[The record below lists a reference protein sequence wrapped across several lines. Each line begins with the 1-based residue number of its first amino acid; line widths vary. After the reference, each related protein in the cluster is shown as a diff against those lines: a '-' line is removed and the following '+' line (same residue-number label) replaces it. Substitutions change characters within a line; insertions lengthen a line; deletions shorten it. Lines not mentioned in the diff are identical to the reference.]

1 MNKAEKTTYPHNC
14 MRRKRMANLMR
25 KAMLPLCIIIMT
37 AVMSCARMGQPDG
50 GWYDETPPSVI
61 GASPADGAT
70 NVKAHKISILFDEFV
85 KIDNATEKVVVSP
98 PQAEMPEIKSAGKKI
113 EVELKDSLRANTTY
127 TIDFSDAISDNNEGN
142 PLGNYAYTFSTGDR
156 IDTLQISGHV
166 LEAQNLEPIKGILV
180 GLYSDKSDS
189 AFISS
194 PMIRIART
202 DSRGQFVIKGVAPGS
217 YRIYAL
223 EDMDGDY
230 KFSQKSEKIAFTT
243 DTIVPSTMADTR
255 QDTLWLDSLRI
266 KSISRVG
273 YTRFTPDNI
282 VLKAF
287 TEPLTD
293 RYLVKSERQEADRF
307 TFFFSYGSDSLPQI
321 KGLDFDSDN
330 AFIIEHSEKR
340 DTVTYWLKDT
350 TLVNRD
356 TLNVQLKYMATD
368 TLGHLQLQTDTLQLL
383 SKKTYE
389 KRQKEKK
396 KAYEEW
402 KKRQERKKKRE
413 EPYDTIMPPEPLEYN
428 MAVPQKLQPDK
439 NIRIEFNTPIAAIDI
454 SKIHLYSKRDS
465 LWYNAPFELLADRK
479 DTLSTDDSTYNATPD
494 LYLRKYVLMGEWRPD
509 VEYSLELDSAAFT
522 DIYGKT
528 TKKLKQGF
536 KVSALSEFSTLL
548 LSINGMNGQ
557 PLVVQLLNPS
567 DKPVKEVK
575 TSSSTAEFFYIT
587 PGRYYVRMFIDSNNN
602 GIWDTGDYASGRQA
616 EEVFYYPEAIECREK
631 WDISKTWT
639 PRATVLTHQKPTQI
653 TKQKAE
659 QAKQVKQRNIERA
672 RKLGIEYL
680 PEMQQQMKKK
690 LKRAEE

>member
-1 MNKAEKTTYPHNC
+1 
-14 MRRKRMANLMR
+14 MR
-25 KAMLPLCIIIMT
+25 KAMLPLCMAVIA

-61 GASPADGAT
+61 GASPDDGAT
-70 NVKAHKISILFDEFV
+70 NVRQQKISIFFDEFV

-156 IDTLQISGHV
+156 IDTLQVSGHV
-166 LEAQNLEPIKGILV
+166 LEAENLEPIKGILV
-180 GLYSDKSDS
+180 GLYSDMADS
-189 AFISS
+189 AFVSS

-223 EDMDGDY
+223 QDMDGDY

-243 DTIVPSTMADTR
+243 DVITPSTTGATR
-255 QDTLWLDSLRI
+255 QDTTWLDSLRI
-266 KSISRVG
+266 KSISKVG
-273 YTRFTPDNI
+273 YTRFIPDDI

-293 RYLVKSERQEADRF
+293 RYLIKSERQEPDHF
-307 TFFFSYGSDSLPQI
+307 TFFFSYGNDSLPQI
-321 KGLDFDSDN
+321 KGIGFDSSD

-356 TLNVQLKYMATD
+356 TLNVQLRYMATD
-368 TLGHLQLQTDTLQLL
+368 TLGHLQLQTDTLQML
-383 SKKTYE
+383 SKKPYE
-389 KRQKEKK
+389 RRMKEKK
-396 KAYEEW
+396 KSFEEW
-402 KKRQERKKKRE
+402 QKQQERRKKRGQ
-413 EPYDTIMPPEPLEYN
+413 PYDSIMPPEPLDYDIS
-428 MAVPQKLQPDK
+428 VPQKLRPDE
-439 NIRIEFNTPIAAIDI
+439 NIHFEFKTPLANIDI
-454 SKIHLYSKRDS
+454 SKIHLYSKRDT
-465 LWYNAPFELLADRK
+465 LWYNAPFELLPDRK
-479 DTLSTDDSTYNATPD
+479 DTLDHADTTYAGTPE
-494 LYLRKYVLMGEWRPD
+494 LHLRKYVLMGEWKPD
-509 VEYSLELDSAAFT
+509 IEYSLEIDSAAFT
-522 DIYGKT
+522 DIYGKS

-536 KVSALSEFSTLL
+536 KVSALSEFGTLL
-548 LSINGMNGQ
+548 LSINGTDGQ
-557 PLVVQLLNPS
+557 PIVVQLLDTS

-575 TSSSTAEFFYIT
+575 TSGTTAEFFYIK
-587 PGRYYVRMFIDSNNN
+587 PGRYYLRMFVDSNNN

-616 EEVFYYPEAIECREK
+616 EEVFYYPEPVECREK
-631 WDISKTWT
+631 WDISKTWS
-639 PRATVLTHQKPTQI
+639 PRATVLTRQKPSQI

-659 QAKQVKQRNIERA
+659 QTRQVKQRNAERA

-680 PEMQQQMKKK
+680 PEMQKQMQKR
-690 LKRAEE
+690 LKRQKK

>member
-1 MNKAEKTTYPHNC
+1 
-14 MRRKRMANLMR
+14 MR
-25 KAMLPLCIIIMT
+25 KAMLPLCMAVIA

-61 GASPADGAT
+61 GASPDDGAT
-70 NVKAHKISILFDEFV
+70 NVRQQKISIFFDEFV

-156 IDTLQISGHV
+156 IDTLQVSGHV
-166 LEAQNLEPIKGILV
+166 LEAENLEPIKGILV
-180 GLYSDKSDS
+180 GLYSDMADS
-189 AFISS
+189 AFVSS

-223 EDMDGDY
+223 QDMDGDY

-243 DTIVPSTMADTR
+243 DVITPSTTGATR
-255 QDTLWLDSLRI
+255 QDTTWLDSLRI
-266 KSISRVG
+266 KSISKVG
-273 YTRFTPDNI
+273 YTRFIPDDI

-293 RYLVKSERQEADRF
+293 RYLIKSERQEPDHF
-307 TFFFSYGSDSLPQI
+307 TFFFSYGNDSLPQI
-321 KGLDFDSDN
+321 KGIGFDSSD

-356 TLNVQLKYMATD
+356 TLNVQLRYMATD
-368 TLGHLQLQTDTLQLL
+368 TLGHLQLQTDTLQML
-383 SKKTYE
+383 SKKPYE
-389 KRQKEKK
+389 RWMKEKK
-396 KAYEEW
+396 KSFEEW
-402 KKRQERKKKRE
+402 QKQQERRKKRGQ
-413 EPYDTIMPPEPLEYN
+413 PYDSIMPPEPLDYDIS
-428 MAVPQKLQPDK
+428 VPQKLRPDE
-439 NIRIEFNTPIAAIDI
+439 NIHFEFKTPLANIDI
-454 SKIHLYSKRDS
+454 SKIHLYSKRDT
-465 LWYNAPFELLADRK
+465 LWYNAPFELLPDRK
-479 DTLSTDDSTYNATPD
+479 DTLDHADTTYAGTPE
-494 LYLRKYVLMGEWRPD
+494 LHLRKYVLMGEWKPD
-509 VEYSLELDSAAFT
+509 IEYSLEIDSAAFT
-522 DIYGKT
+522 DIYGKS

-536 KVSALSEFSTLL
+536 KVSALSEFGTLL
-548 LSINGMNGQ
+548 LSINGTDGQ
-557 PLVVQLLNPS
+557 PIVVQLLDTS

-575 TSSSTAEFFYIT
+575 TSGTTAEFFYIK
-587 PGRYYVRMFIDSNNN
+587 PGRYYLRMFVDSNNN

-616 EEVFYYPEAIECREK
+616 EELFYYPEPVECREK
-631 WDISKTWT
+631 WDISKTWS
-639 PRATVLTHQKPTQI
+639 PRATVLTRQKPSQI

-659 QAKQVKQRNIERA
+659 QTRQVKQRNAERA

-680 PEMQQQMKKK
+680 PEMQKQMQKR
-690 LKRAEE
+690 LKRQKK

>member
-1 MNKAEKTTYPHNC
+1 
-14 MRRKRMANLMR
+14 MR
-25 KAMLPLCIIIMT
+25 KAMLPLCMAVIA

-61 GASPADGAT
+61 GASPDDGAT
-70 NVKAHKISILFDEFV
+70 NVRQQKISIFFDEFV

-156 IDTLQISGHV
+156 IDTLQVSGHV
-166 LEAQNLEPIKGILV
+166 LEAENLEPIKGILV
-180 GLYSDKSDS
+180 GLYSDMADS
-189 AFISS
+189 AFVSS

-223 EDMDGDY
+223 QDMDGDY

-243 DTIVPSTMADTR
+243 DIITPSTTGATR
-255 QDTLWLDSLRI
+255 QDTTWLDSLRI
-266 KSISRVG
+266 KSISKVG
-273 YTRFTPDNI
+273 YTRFIPDDI

-293 RYLVKSERQEADRF
+293 RYLIKSERQEPDHF
-307 TFFFSYGSDSLPQI
+307 TFFFSYGNDSLPQI
-321 KGLDFDSDN
+321 KGIGFDSSD

-356 TLNVQLKYMATD
+356 TLNVQLRYMATD
-368 TLGHLQLQTDTLQLL
+368 TLGHLQLQTDTLQML
-383 SKKTYE
+383 SKKPYE
-389 KRQKEKK
+389 RRMKEKK
-396 KAYEEW
+396 KSFEEW
-402 KKRQERKKKRE
+402 QKQQERRKKRGQ
-413 EPYDTIMPPEPLEYN
+413 PYDSIMPPEPLDYDIS
-428 MAVPQKLQPDK
+428 VPQKLRPDE
-439 NIRIEFNTPIAAIDI
+439 NIHFEFKTPLVHIDI
-454 SKIHLYSKRDS
+454 SKIHLYSKRDT
-465 LWYNAPFELLADRK
+465 LWYNAPFELLPDRK
-479 DTLSTDDSTYNATPD
+479 DTLDHADTTYAGTPE
-494 LYLRKYVLMGEWRPD
+494 LHLRKYVLMGEWKPD
-509 VEYSLELDSAAFT
+509 IEYSLEIDSAAFT
-522 DIYGKT
+522 DIYGKS

-536 KVSALSEFSTLL
+536 KVSALSEFGTLL
-548 LSINGMNGQ
+548 LSINGTDGQ
-557 PLVVQLLNPS
+557 PIVVQLLDTS

-575 TSSSTAEFFYIT
+575 TSGTTAEFFYIK
-587 PGRYYVRMFIDSNNN
+587 PGRYYLRMFVDSNNN

-616 EEVFYYPEAIECREK
+616 EEVFYYPEPVECREK
-631 WDISKTWT
+631 WDISKTWS
-639 PRATVLTHQKPTQI
+639 PRATVLTRQKPSQI

-659 QAKQVKQRNIERA
+659 QTRQVKQRNAERA

-680 PEMQQQMKKK
+680 PEMQKQMQKR
-690 LKRAEE
+690 LKRQKK

>member
-1 MNKAEKTTYPHNC
+1 
-14 MRRKRMANLMR
+14 MR
-25 KAMLPLCIIIMT
+25 KAMLPLCMAVIA

-61 GASPADGAT
+61 GASPDDGAT
-70 NVKAHKISILFDEFV
+70 NVRQQKINIFFDEFV

-156 IDTLQISGHV
+156 IDTLQVSGHV
-166 LEAQNLEPIKGILV
+166 LEAENLEPIKGILV
-180 GLYSDKSDS
+180 GLYSDMADS
-189 AFISS
+189 AFVSS

-223 EDMDGDY
+223 QDMDGDY

-243 DTIVPSTMADTR
+243 DIITPSTTGATR
-255 QDTLWLDSLRI
+255 QDTTWLDSLRI
-266 KSISRVG
+266 KSISKVG
-273 YTRFTPDNI
+273 YTRFIPDDI

-293 RYLVKSERQEADRF
+293 RYLIKSERQEPDHF
-307 TFFFSYGSDSLPQI
+307 TFFFSYGNDSLPQI
-321 KGLDFDSDN
+321 KGIDFDSSD

-356 TLNVQLKYMATD
+356 TLNVQLRYMATD
-368 TLGHLQLQTDTLQLL
+368 TLGHLQLQTDTLQML
-383 SKKTYE
+383 SKKPYE
-389 KRQKEKK
+389 RRMKEKK
-396 KAYEEW
+396 KSFEEW
-402 KKRQERKKKRE
+402 QKQQERRKKRGQ
-413 EPYDTIMPPEPLEYN
+413 PYDSIMPPEPLDYDIS
-428 MAVPQKLQPDK
+428 VPQKLRPDE
-439 NIRIEFNTPIAAIDI
+439 NIHFEFKTPLAHIDI
-454 SKIHLYSKRDS
+454 SKIHLYSKRDT
-465 LWYNAPFELLADRK
+465 LWYNAPFDLLPDRK
-479 DTLSTDDSTYNATPD
+479 DTLDHADTTYAGTPEPH
-494 LYLRKYVLMGEWRPD
+494 LRKYVLMGEWKPD
-509 VEYSLELDSAAFT
+509 IEYSLEIDSAAFT
-522 DIYGKT
+522 DIYGKS

-536 KVSALSEFSTLL
+536 KVSALSEFGTLL
-548 LSINGMNGQ
+548 LSINGTDGQ
-557 PLVVQLLNPS
+557 PIVVQLLDTS

-575 TSSSTAEFFYIT
+575 TSGTTAEFFYIK
-587 PGRYYVRMFIDSNNN
+587 PGRYYLRMFVDSNNN

-616 EEVFYYPEAIECREK
+616 EEVFYYPEPVECREK
-631 WDISKTWT
+631 WDISKTWS
-639 PRATVLTHQKPTQI
+639 PRATVLTRQKPSQI

-659 QAKQVKQRNIERA
+659 QTRQVKQRNAERA

-680 PEMQQQMKKK
+680 PEMQKQMQKR
-690 LKRAEE
+690 LKRQKK

>member
-1 MNKAEKTTYPHNC
+1 
-14 MRRKRMANLMR
+14 MR
-25 KAMLPLCIIIMT
+25 KAILPLCMAVIA

-61 GASPADGAT
+61 GASPDDGAT
-70 NVKAHKISILFDEFV
+70 NVRQQKISIFFDEFV

-156 IDTLQISGHV
+156 IDTLQVSGHV
-166 LEAQNLEPIKGILV
+166 LEAENLEPIKGILV
-180 GLYSDKSDS
+180 GLYSDMADS
-189 AFISS
+189 AFVSS

-223 EDMDGDY
+223 QDMDGDY

-243 DTIVPSTMADTR
+243 DIITPSTTGATR
-255 QDTLWLDSLRI
+255 QDTTWLDSLRI
-266 KSISRVG
+266 KSISKVG
-273 YTRFTPDNI
+273 YTRFIPDDI

-293 RYLVKSERQEADRF
+293 RYLIKSERQEPDHF
-307 TFFFSYGSDSLPQI
+307 TFFFSYGNDSLPQI
-321 KGLDFDSDN
+321 KGIGFDSSD

-356 TLNVQLKYMATD
+356 TLNVQLRYMATD
-368 TLGHLQLQTDTLQLL
+368 TLGHLQLQTDTLQML
-383 SKKTYE
+383 SKKPYE
-389 KRQKEKK
+389 RRMKEKK
-396 KAYEEW
+396 KSFEEW
-402 KKRQERKKKRE
+402 QKQQERRKKRGQ
-413 EPYDTIMPPEPLEYN
+413 PYDSIMPPEPLDYDIS
-428 MAVPQKLQPDK
+428 VPQKLRPDE
-439 NIRIEFNTPIAAIDI
+439 NIHFEFKTPLANIDI
-454 SKIHLYSKRDS
+454 SKIHLYSKRDT
-465 LWYNAPFELLADRK
+465 LWYNAPFDLLPDRK
-479 DTLSTDDSTYNATPD
+479 DTLDHADTTYAGTPE
-494 LYLRKYVLMGEWRPD
+494 LHLRKYVLMGEWKPD
-509 VEYSLELDSAAFT
+509 IEYSLEIDSAAFT
-522 DIYGKT
+522 DIYGKS

-536 KVSALSEFSTLL
+536 KVSALSEFGTLL
-548 LSINGMNGQ
+548 LSINGTDGQ
-557 PLVVQLLNPS
+557 PIVVQLLDTS

-575 TSSSTAEFFYIT
+575 TSGTTAEFFYIK
-587 PGRYYVRMFIDSNNN
+587 PGRYYLRMFVDSNNN

-616 EEVFYYPEAIECREK
+616 EEVFYYPEPLECREK
-631 WDISKTWT
+631 WDISKTWS
-639 PRATVLTHQKPTQI
+639 PRATVLTRQKPSQI

-659 QAKQVKQRNIERA
+659 QTRQVKQRNAERA

-680 PEMQQQMKKK
+680 PEMQKQMQKR
-690 LKRAEE
+690 LKRQKK

>member
-1 MNKAEKTTYPHNC
+1 
-14 MRRKRMANLMR
+14 MR
-25 KAMLPLCIIIMT
+25 KAMLPLCMAVIA

-61 GASPADGAT
+61 GASPDDGAT
-70 NVKAHKISILFDEFV
+70 NVRQQKISIFFDEFV

-156 IDTLQISGHV
+156 IDTLQVSGHV
-166 LEAQNLEPIKGILV
+166 LEAENLEPIKGILV
-180 GLYSDKSDS
+180 GLYSDMADS
-189 AFISS
+189 AFVSS

-223 EDMDGDY
+223 QDMDGDY
-230 KFSQKSEKIAFTT
+230 RFSQKSEKIAFTT
-243 DTIVPSTMADTR
+243 DIITPSTTGATR
-255 QDTLWLDSLRI
+255 QDTTWLDSLRI
-266 KSISRVG
+266 KSISKVG
-273 YTRFTPDNI
+273 YTRFIPDDI

-293 RYLVKSERQEADRF
+293 RYLIKSERQEPDHF
-307 TFFFSYGSDSLPQI
+307 TFFFSYGNDSLPQI
-321 KGLDFDSDN
+321 KGIGFDSSD

-356 TLNVQLKYMATD
+356 TLNVQLRYMATD
-368 TLGHLQLQTDTLQLL
+368 TLGHLQLQTDTLQML
-383 SKKTYE
+383 SKKPYE
-389 KRQKEKK
+389 RRMKEKK
-396 KAYEEW
+396 KSFEEW
-402 KKRQERKKKRE
+402 QKQQERRKKRGQ
-413 EPYDTIMPPEPLEYN
+413 PYDSIMPPEPLDYDIS
-428 MAVPQKLQPDK
+428 VPQKLRPDE
-439 NIRIEFNTPIAAIDI
+439 NIHFEFKTPLANIDI
-454 SKIHLYSKRDS
+454 SKIHLYSKRDT
-465 LWYNAPFELLADRK
+465 LWYNAPFDLLPDRK
-479 DTLSTDDSTYNATPD
+479 DTLDHADTTYAGTPE
-494 LYLRKYVLMGEWRPD
+494 LHLRKYVLMGEWKPD
-509 VEYSLELDSAAFT
+509 IEYSLEIDSAAFT
-522 DIYGKT
+522 DIYGKS

-536 KVSALSEFSTLL
+536 KVSALSEFGTLL
-548 LSINGMNGQ
+548 LSINGTDGQ
-557 PLVVQLLNPS
+557 PIVVQLLDTS

-575 TSSSTAEFFYIT
+575 TSGTTAEFFYIK
-587 PGRYYVRMFIDSNNN
+587 PGRYYLRMFVDSNNN

-616 EEVFYYPEAIECREK
+616 EEVFYYPEPVECREK
-631 WDISKTWT
+631 WDISKTWS
-639 PRATVLTHQKPTQI
+639 PRATVLTRQKPSQI

-659 QAKQVKQRNIERA
+659 QTRQVKQRNAERA

-680 PEMQQQMKKK
+680 PEMQKQMQKR
-690 LKRAEE
+690 LKRQKK

>member
-1 MNKAEKTTYPHNC
+1 
-14 MRRKRMANLMR
+14 MR
-25 KAMLPLCIIIMT
+25 KAMLPLCMAVIA

-61 GASPADGAT
+61 GASPDDGAT
-70 NVKAHKISILFDEFV
+70 NVRQQKISIFFDEFV

-156 IDTLQISGHV
+156 IDTLQVSGHV
-166 LEAQNLEPIKGILV
+166 LEAENLEPIKGILV
-180 GLYSDKSDS
+180 GLYSDMADS
-189 AFISS
+189 AFVSS

-223 EDMDGDY
+223 QDMDGDY
-230 KFSQKSEKIAFTT
+230 RFSQKSEKIAFTT
-243 DTIVPSTMADTR
+243 DIITPSTTGATR
-255 QDTLWLDSLRI
+255 QDTTWLDSLRI
-266 KSISRVG
+266 KSISKVG
-273 YTRFTPDNI
+273 YTRFIPDDI

-293 RYLVKSERQEADRF
+293 RYLIKSERQEPDHF
-307 TFFFSYGSDSLPQI
+307 TFFFSYGNDSLPQI
-321 KGLDFDSDN
+321 KGIGFDSSD

-356 TLNVQLKYMATD
+356 TLNVQLRYMATD
-368 TLGHLQLQTDTLQLL
+368 TLGHLQLQTDTLQML
-383 SKKTYE
+383 SKKPYE
-389 KRQKEKK
+389 RRMKEKK
-396 KAYEEW
+396 KSFEEW
-402 KKRQERKKKRE
+402 QKQQERRKKRGQ
-413 EPYDTIMPPEPLEYN
+413 PYDSIMPPEPLDYDIS
-428 MAVPQKLQPDK
+428 VPQKLRPDE
-439 NIRIEFNTPIAAIDI
+439 NIHFEFKTPLAHIDI
-454 SKIHLYSKRDS
+454 SKIHLYSKRDT
-465 LWYNAPFELLADRK
+465 LWYNAPFELLPDRK
-479 DTLSTDDSTYNATPD
+479 DTLDHADTTYAGTPE
-494 LYLRKYVLMGEWRPD
+494 LHLRKYVLMGEWKPD
-509 VEYSLELDSAAFT
+509 IEYSLEIDSAAFT
-522 DIYGKT
+522 DIYGKS

-536 KVSALSEFSTLL
+536 KVSALSEFGTLL
-548 LSINGMNGQ
+548 LSINGTDGQ
-557 PLVVQLLNPS
+557 PIVVQLLDTS

-575 TSSSTAEFFYIT
+575 TSGTTAEFFYIK
-587 PGRYYVRMFIDSNNN
+587 PGRYYLRMFVDSNNN

-616 EEVFYYPEAIECREK
+616 EEVFYYPEPVECREK
-631 WDISKTWT
+631 WDISKTWS
-639 PRATVLTHQKPTQI
+639 PRATVLTRQKPSQI

-659 QAKQVKQRNIERA
+659 QTRQVKQRNAERA

-680 PEMQQQMKKK
+680 PEMQKQMQKR
-690 LKRAEE
+690 LKRQKK

>member
-1 MNKAEKTTYPHNC
+1 
-14 MRRKRMANLMR
+14 MR
-25 KAMLPLCIIIMT
+25 KAMLPLCMAVIA

-61 GASPADGAT
+61 GASPDDGAT
-70 NVKAHKISILFDEFV
+70 NVRQQKISIFFDEFV

-156 IDTLQISGHV
+156 IDTLQVSGHV
-166 LEAQNLEPIKGILV
+166 LVAENLEPIKGILV
-180 GLYSDKSDS
+180 GLYSDMADS
-189 AFISS
+189 AFVSS

-223 EDMDGDY
+223 QDMDGDY

-243 DTIVPSTMADTR
+243 DIITPSTTGATR
-255 QDTLWLDSLRI
+255 QDTTWLDSLRI
-266 KSISRVG
+266 KSISKVG
-273 YTRFTPDNI
+273 YTRFIPDDI

-293 RYLVKSERQEADRF
+293 RYLIKSERQEPDHF
-307 TFFFSYGSDSLPQI
+307 TFFFSYGNDSLPQI
-321 KGLDFDSDN
+321 KGIGFDSSN

-356 TLNVQLKYMATD
+356 TLNVQLRYMATD
-368 TLGHLQLQTDTLQLL
+368 TLGHLQLQTDTLQML
-383 SKKTYE
+383 SKKPYE
-389 KRQKEKK
+389 RRMKEKK
-396 KAYEEW
+396 KSFEEW
-402 KKRQERKKKRE
+402 QKQQERRKKRGQ
-413 EPYDTIMPPEPLEYN
+413 PYDSIMPPEPLDYDIS
-428 MAVPQKLQPDK
+428 VPQKLRPDE
-439 NIRIEFNTPIAAIDI
+439 NIHFEFKTPLANIDI
-454 SKIHLYSKRDS
+454 SKIHLYSKRDT
-465 LWYNAPFELLADRK
+465 LWYNAPFELLPDRK
-479 DTLSTDDSTYNATPD
+479 DTLDHADTTYAGTPE
-494 LYLRKYVLMGEWRPD
+494 LHLRKYVLMGEWKPD
-509 VEYSLELDSAAFT
+509 IEYSLEIDSAAFT
-522 DIYGKT
+522 DIYGKS

-536 KVSALSEFSTLL
+536 KVSALSEFGTLL
-548 LSINGMNGQ
+548 LSINGTDGQ
-557 PLVVQLLNPS
+557 PIVVQLLDTS

-575 TSSSTAEFFYIT
+575 TSGTTAEFFYIK
-587 PGRYYVRMFIDSNNN
+587 PGRYYLRMFVDSNNN

-616 EEVFYYPEAIECREK
+616 EEVFYYPEPVECREK
-631 WDISKTWT
+631 WDISKTWS
-639 PRATVLTHQKPTQI
+639 PRATVLTRQKPSQI

-659 QAKQVKQRNIERA
+659 QTRQVKQRNAERA

-680 PEMQQQMKKK
+680 PEMQKQMQKR
-690 LKRAEE
+690 LKRQKK

>member
-1 MNKAEKTTYPHNC
+1 
-14 MRRKRMANLMR
+14 MR
-25 KAMLPLCIIIMT
+25 KAMLPLCMAVIA

-61 GASPADGAT
+61 GASPDDGAT
-70 NVKAHKISILFDEFV
+70 NVRQQKISIFFDEFV

-156 IDTLQISGHV
+156 IDTLQVSGHV
-166 LEAQNLEPIKGILV
+166 LEAENLEPIKGILV
-180 GLYSDKSDS
+180 GLYSDMTDS
-189 AFISS
+189 AFVSS

-223 EDMDGDY
+223 QDMDGDY

-243 DTIVPSTMADTR
+243 DIITPSTTGATR
-255 QDTLWLDSLRI
+255 QDTTWLDSLRI
-266 KSISRVG
+266 KSISKVG
-273 YTRFTPDNI
+273 YTRFIPDDI

-293 RYLVKSERQEADRF
+293 RYLIKSERQEPDHF
-307 TFFFSYGSDSLPQI
+307 TFFFSYGNDSLPQI
-321 KGLDFDSDN
+321 KGIGFDSSD

-356 TLNVQLKYMATD
+356 TLNVQLRYMATD
-368 TLGHLQLQTDTLQLL
+368 TLGHLQLQTDTLQML
-383 SKKTYE
+383 SKKPYE
-389 KRQKEKK
+389 RRMKEKK
-396 KAYEEW
+396 KSFEEW
-402 KKRQERKKKRE
+402 QKQQERRKKRGQ
-413 EPYDTIMPPEPLEYN
+413 PYDSIMPPEPLDYDIS
-428 MAVPQKLQPDK
+428 VPQKLRPDE
-439 NIRIEFNTPIAAIDI
+439 NIHFEFKTPLANIDI
-454 SKIHLYSKRDS
+454 SKIHLYSKRDT
-465 LWYNAPFELLADRK
+465 LWYNAPFDLLPDRK
-479 DTLSTDDSTYNATPD
+479 DTLDHADTTYAGTPE
-494 LYLRKYVLMGEWRPD
+494 LHLRKYVLMGEWKPD
-509 VEYSLELDSAAFT
+509 IEYSLEIDSAAFT
-522 DIYGKT
+522 DIYGKS

-536 KVSALSEFSTLL
+536 KVSALSEFGTLL
-548 LSINGMNGQ
+548 LSINGTDGQ
-557 PLVVQLLNPS
+557 PIVVQLLDTS

-575 TSSSTAEFFYIT
+575 TSGTTAEFFYIK
-587 PGRYYVRMFIDSNNN
+587 PGRYYLRMFVDSNNN

-616 EEVFYYPEAIECREK
+616 EEVFYYPEPVECREK
-631 WDISKTWT
+631 WDISKTWS
-639 PRATVLTHQKPTQI
+639 PRATVLTRQKPSQI

-659 QAKQVKQRNIERA
+659 QTRQVKQRNAERA

-680 PEMQQQMKKK
+680 PEMQKQMQKR
-690 LKRAEE
+690 LKRQKK

>member
-1 MNKAEKTTYPHNC
+1 
-14 MRRKRMANLMR
+14 MR
-25 KAMLPLCIIIMT
+25 KAMLPLCMAVIA

-61 GASPADGAT
+61 GASPDDGAT
-70 NVKAHKISILFDEFV
+70 NVRQQKISIFFDEFV

-142 PLGNYAYTFSTGDR
+142 PLGNYAYTFSTGDL
-156 IDTLQISGHV
+156 IDTLQVSGHV
-166 LEAQNLEPIKGILV
+166 LEAENLEPIKGILV
-180 GLYSDKSDS
+180 GLYSDMADS
-189 AFISS
+189 AFVSS

-223 EDMDGDY
+223 QDMDGDY

-243 DTIVPSTMADTR
+243 DVITPSTTGATR
-255 QDTLWLDSLRI
+255 QDTTWLDSLRI
-266 KSISRVG
+266 KSISKVG
-273 YTRFTPDNI
+273 YTRFIPDDI

-293 RYLVKSERQEADRF
+293 RYLIKSERQEPDHF
-307 TFFFSYGSDSLPQI
+307 TFFFSYGNDSLPQI
-321 KGLDFDSDN
+321 KGIGFDSSD

-356 TLNVQLKYMATD
+356 TLNVQLRYMATD
-368 TLGHLQLQTDTLQLL
+368 TLGHLQLQTDTLQML
-383 SKKTYE
+383 SKKPYE
-389 KRQKEKK
+389 RRMKEKK
-396 KAYEEW
+396 KSFEEW
-402 KKRQERKKKRE
+402 QKQQERRKKRGQ
-413 EPYDTIMPPEPLEYN
+413 PYDSIMPPEPLDYDIS
-428 MAVPQKLQPDK
+428 VPQKLRPDE
-439 NIRIEFNTPIAAIDI
+439 NIHFEFKTPLANIDI
-454 SKIHLYSKRDS
+454 SKIHLYSKRDT
-465 LWYNAPFELLADRK
+465 LWYNAPFELLPDRK
-479 DTLSTDDSTYNATPD
+479 DTLDHADTTYAGTPE
-494 LYLRKYVLMGEWRPD
+494 LHLRKYVLMGEWKPD
-509 VEYSLELDSAAFT
+509 IEYSLEIDSAAFT
-522 DIYGKT
+522 DIYGKS

-536 KVSALSEFSTLL
+536 KVSALSEFGTLL
-548 LSINGMNGQ
+548 LSINGTDGQ
-557 PLVVQLLNPS
+557 PIVVQLLDTS

-575 TSSSTAEFFYIT
+575 TSGTTAEFFYIK
-587 PGRYYVRMFIDSNNN
+587 PGRYYLRMFVDSNNN

-616 EEVFYYPEAIECREK
+616 EELFYYPEPVECREK
-631 WDISKTWT
+631 WDISKTWS
-639 PRATVLTHQKPTQI
+639 PRATVLTRQKPSQI

-659 QAKQVKQRNIERA
+659 QTRQVKQRNAERA

-680 PEMQQQMKKK
+680 PEMQKQMQKR
-690 LKRAEE
+690 LKRQKK

>member
-1 MNKAEKTTYPHNC
+1 
-14 MRRKRMANLMR
+14 MR
-25 KAMLPLCIIIMT
+25 KAMLPLCMAVIA

-61 GASPADGAT
+61 GASPDDGAT
-70 NVKAHKISILFDEFV
+70 NVRQQKISIFFDEFV

-156 IDTLQISGHV
+156 IDTLQVSGHV
-166 LEAQNLEPIKGILV
+166 LEAENLEPIKGILV
-180 GLYSDKSDS
+180 GLYSDMADS
-189 AFISS
+189 AFVSS

-223 EDMDGDY
+223 QDMDGDY
-230 KFSQKSEKIAFTT
+230 RFSQKSEKIAFTT
-243 DTIVPSTMADTR
+243 DVITPSTTGATR
-255 QDTLWLDSLRI
+255 QDTTWLDSLRI
-266 KSISRVG
+266 KSISKVG
-273 YTRFTPDNI
+273 YTRFIPDDI

-293 RYLVKSERQEADRF
+293 RYLIKSERQEPDHF
-307 TFFFSYGSDSLPQI
+307 TFFFSYGNDSLPQI
-321 KGLDFDSDN
+321 KGIGFDSSD

-356 TLNVQLKYMATD
+356 TLNVQLRYMATD
-368 TLGHLQLQTDTLQLL
+368 TLGHLQLQTDTLQML
-383 SKKTYE
+383 SKKPYE
-389 KRQKEKK
+389 RRMKEKK
-396 KAYEEW
+396 KSFEEW
-402 KKRQERKKKRE
+402 QKQQERRKKRGQ
-413 EPYDTIMPPEPLEYN
+413 PYDSIMPPEPLDYDIS
-428 MAVPQKLQPDK
+428 VPQKLRPDE
-439 NIRIEFNTPIAAIDI
+439 NIHFEFKTPLANIDI
-454 SKIHLYSKRDS
+454 SKIHLYSKRDT
-465 LWYNAPFELLADRK
+465 LWYNAPFELLPDRK
-479 DTLSTDDSTYNATPD
+479 DTLDHADTTYAGTPE
-494 LYLRKYVLMGEWRPD
+494 LHLRKYVLMGEWKPD
-509 VEYSLELDSAAFT
+509 IEYSLEIDSAAFT
-522 DIYGKT
+522 DIYGKS

-536 KVSALSEFSTLL
+536 KVSALSEFGTLL
-548 LSINGMNGQ
+548 LSINGTDGQ
-557 PLVVQLLNPS
+557 PIVVQLLDTS

-575 TSSSTAEFFYIT
+575 TSGTTAEFFYIK
-587 PGRYYVRMFIDSNNN
+587 PGRYYLRMFVDSNNN

-616 EEVFYYPEAIECREK
+616 EEVFYYPEPVECREK
-631 WDISKTWT
+631 WDISKTWS
-639 PRATVLTHQKPTQI
+639 PRATVLTRQKPSQI

-659 QAKQVKQRNIERA
+659 QTRQVKQRNAERA

-680 PEMQQQMKKK
+680 PEMQKQMQKR
-690 LKRAEE
+690 LKRQKK

>member
-1 MNKAEKTTYPHNC
+1 
-14 MRRKRMANLMR
+14 MR
-25 KAMLPLCIIIMT
+25 KAMLPLCMAVIA

-61 GASPADGAT
+61 GASPDDGAT
-70 NVKAHKISILFDEFV
+70 NVRQQKISIFFDEFV

-156 IDTLQISGHV
+156 IDTLQVSGHV
-166 LEAQNLEPIKGILV
+166 LEAENLEPIKGILV
-180 GLYSDKSDS
+180 GLYSDMADS
-189 AFISS
+189 AFVSS

-223 EDMDGDY
+223 QDMDGDY

-243 DTIVPSTMADTR
+243 DVITPSTTGATR
-255 QDTLWLDSLRI
+255 QDTTWLDSLRI
-266 KSISRVG
+266 KSISKVG
-273 YTRFTPDNI
+273 YTRFIPDDI

-293 RYLVKSERQEADRF
+293 RYLIKSERQEPDHF
-307 TFFFSYGSDSLPQI
+307 TFFFSYGNDSLPQI
-321 KGLDFDSDN
+321 KGIDFDSSD
-330 AFIIEHSEKR
+330 AFIIEHPEKR

-356 TLNVQLKYMATD
+356 TLNVQLRYMATD
-368 TLGHLQLQTDTLQLL
+368 TLGHLQLQTDTLQML
-383 SKKTYE
+383 SKKPYE
-389 KRQKEKK
+389 RRMKEKK
-396 KAYEEW
+396 KSFEEW
-402 KKRQERKKKRE
+402 QKQQERRKKRGQ
-413 EPYDTIMPPEPLEYN
+413 PYDSIMPPEPLDYDIS
-428 MAVPQKLQPDK
+428 VPQKLRPDE
-439 NIRIEFNTPIAAIDI
+439 NIHFEFKTPLANIDI
-454 SKIHLYSKRDS
+454 SKIHLYSKRDT
-465 LWYNAPFELLADRK
+465 LWYNAPFELLPDRK
-479 DTLSTDDSTYNATPD
+479 DTLDHADTTYAGTPE
-494 LYLRKYVLMGEWRPD
+494 LHLRKYVLMGEWKPD
-509 VEYSLELDSAAFT
+509 IEYSLEIDSAAFT
-522 DIYGKT
+522 DIYGKS

-536 KVSALSEFSTLL
+536 KVSALSEFGTLL
-548 LSINGMNGQ
+548 LSINGTDGQ
-557 PLVVQLLNPS
+557 PIVVQLLDTS

-575 TSSSTAEFFYIT
+575 TSGTTAEFFYIK
-587 PGRYYVRMFIDSNNN
+587 PGRYYLRMFVDSNNN

-616 EEVFYYPEAIECREK
+616 EEVFYYPEPVECREK
-631 WDISKTWT
+631 WDISKTWS
-639 PRATVLTHQKPTQI
+639 PRATVLTRQKPSQI

-659 QAKQVKQRNIERA
+659 QTRQVKQRNAERA

-680 PEMQQQMKKK
+680 PEMQKQMQKR
-690 LKRAEE
+690 LKRQKK

>member
-1 MNKAEKTTYPHNC
+1 
-14 MRRKRMANLMR
+14 MR
-25 KAMLPLCIIIMT
+25 KAMLPLCMAVIA

-61 GASPADGAT
+61 GASPDDGAT
-70 NVKAHKISILFDEFV
+70 NVRQQKISIFFDEFV

-156 IDTLQISGHV
+156 IDTLQVSGHV
-166 LEAQNLEPIKGILV
+166 LEAENLEPIKGILV
-180 GLYSDKSDS
+180 GLYSDMADS
-189 AFISS
+189 AFVSS

-223 EDMDGDY
+223 QDMDGDY

-243 DTIVPSTMADTR
+243 DIITPSTTGATR
-255 QDTLWLDSLRI
+255 QDTTWLDSLRI
-266 KSISRVG
+266 KSISKVG
-273 YTRFTPDNI
+273 YTRFIPDDI

-293 RYLVKSERQEADRF
+293 RYLIKSERQEPDHF
-307 TFFFSYGSDSLPQI
+307 TFFFSYGNDSLPQI
-321 KGLDFDSDN
+321 KGIGFDSSD

-356 TLNVQLKYMATD
+356 TLNVQLRYMATD
-368 TLGHLQLQTDTLQLL
+368 TLGHLQLQTDTLQML
-383 SKKTYE
+383 SKKPYE
-389 KRQKEKK
+389 RRMKEKK
-396 KAYEEW
+396 KSFEEW
-402 KKRQERKKKRE
+402 QKQQERRKKRGQ
-413 EPYDTIMPPEPLEYN
+413 PYDSIMPPEPLDYDIS
-428 MAVPQKLQPDK
+428 VPQKLRPDE
-439 NIRIEFNTPIAAIDI
+439 NIHFEFKTPLANIDI
-454 SKIHLYSKRDS
+454 SKIHLYSKRDT
-465 LWYNAPFELLADRK
+465 LWYNAPFDLLPDRK
-479 DTLSTDDSTYNATPD
+479 DTLDHADTTYAGTPE
-494 LYLRKYVLMGEWRPD
+494 LHLRKYVLMGEWKPD
-509 VEYSLELDSAAFT
+509 IEYSLEIDSAAFT
-522 DIYGKT
+522 DIYGKS

-536 KVSALSEFSTLL
+536 KVSALSEFGTLL
-548 LSINGMNGQ
+548 LSINGTDGQ
-557 PLVVQLLNPS
+557 PIVVQLLDTS

-575 TSSSTAEFFYIT
+575 TSGTTAEFFYIK
-587 PGRYYVRMFIDSNNN
+587 PGRYYLRMFVDSNNN

-616 EEVFYYPEAIECREK
+616 EEVFYYPEPVECREK
-631 WDISKTWT
+631 WDISKTWS
-639 PRATVLTHQKPTQI
+639 PRATVLTRQKPSQI

-659 QAKQVKQRNIERA
+659 QTRQVKQRNAERA

-680 PEMQQQMKKK
+680 PEMQKQMQKR
-690 LKRAEE
+690 LKRQKK

>member
-1 MNKAEKTTYPHNC
+1 
-14 MRRKRMANLMR
+14 MR
-25 KAMLPLCIIIMT
+25 KAMLPLCMAVIA

-61 GASPADGAT
+61 GASPDDGAT
-70 NVKAHKISILFDEFV
+70 NVRQQKISIFFDEFV

-156 IDTLQISGHV
+156 IDTLQVSGHV
-166 LEAQNLEPIKGILV
+166 LEAENLEPIKGILV
-180 GLYSDKSDS
+180 GLYSDMADS
-189 AFISS
+189 AFVSS

-223 EDMDGDY
+223 QDMDGDY

-243 DTIVPSTMADTR
+243 DIITPSTTGATR
-255 QDTLWLDSLRI
+255 QDTTWLDSLRI
-266 KSISRVG
+266 KSISKVG
-273 YTRFTPDNI
+273 YTRFIPDDI

-293 RYLVKSERQEADRF
+293 RYLIKSERQEPDHF
-307 TFFFSYGSDSLPQI
+307 TFFFSYGNDSLPQI
-321 KGLDFDSDN
+321 KGIGFDSSD

-356 TLNVQLKYMATD
+356 TLNVQLRYMATD
-368 TLGHLQLQTDTLQLL
+368 TLGHLQLQTDTLQML
-383 SKKTYE
+383 SKKPYE
-389 KRQKEKK
+389 RRMKEKK
-396 KAYEEW
+396 KSFEEW
-402 KKRQERKKKRE
+402 QKQQERRKKRGQ
-413 EPYDTIMPPEPLEYN
+413 PYDSIMPPEPLDYDIS
-428 MAVPQKLQPDK
+428 VPQKLRPDE
-439 NIRIEFNTPIAAIDI
+439 NIHFEFKTPLANIDI
-454 SKIHLYSKRDS
+454 SKIHLYSKRDT
-465 LWYNAPFELLADRK
+465 LWYNAPFELLPDRK
-479 DTLSTDDSTYNATPD
+479 DTLDHADTTYAGTHE
-494 LYLRKYVLMGEWRPD
+494 LHLRKYVLMGEWKPD
-509 VEYSLELDSAAFT
+509 IEYSLEIDSAAFT
-522 DIYGKT
+522 DIYGKS

-536 KVSALSEFSTLL
+536 KVSALSEFGTLL
-548 LSINGMNGQ
+548 LSINGTDGQ
-557 PLVVQLLNPS
+557 PIVVQLLDTS

-575 TSSSTAEFFYIT
+575 TSGTTAEFFYIK
-587 PGRYYVRMFIDSNNN
+587 PGRYYLRMFVDSNNN

-616 EEVFYYPEAIECREK
+616 EEVFYYPEPVECREK
-631 WDISKTWT
+631 WDISKTWS
-639 PRATVLTHQKPTQI
+639 PRATVLTRQKPSQI

-659 QAKQVKQRNIERA
+659 QTRQVKQRNAERA

-680 PEMQQQMKKK
+680 PEMQKQMQKR
-690 LKRAEE
+690 LKRQKK

>member
-1 MNKAEKTTYPHNC
+1 
-14 MRRKRMANLMR
+14 MR
-25 KAMLPLCIIIMT
+25 KAMLPLCMAVIA

-61 GASPADGAT
+61 GASPDDGAT
-70 NVKAHKISILFDEFV
+70 NVRQQKISIFFDEFV

-156 IDTLQISGHV
+156 IDTLQVSGHV
-166 LEAQNLEPIKGILV
+166 LEAENLEPIKGILV
-180 GLYSDKSDS
+180 GLYSDMADS
-189 AFISS
+189 AFVSS

-223 EDMDGDY
+223 QDMDGDY
-230 KFSQKSEKIAFTT
+230 RFSQKSEKIAFTT
-243 DTIVPSTMADTR
+243 DIITPSTTGATR
-255 QDTLWLDSLRI
+255 QDTTWLDSLRI
-266 KSISRVG
+266 KSISKVG
-273 YTRFTPDNI
+273 YTRFIPDDI

-293 RYLVKSERQEADRF
+293 RYLIKSERQEPDHF
-307 TFFFSYGSDSLPQI
+307 TFFFSYGNDSLPQI
-321 KGLDFDSDN
+321 KGIGFDSSD

-356 TLNVQLKYMATD
+356 TLNVQLRYMATD
-368 TLGHLQLQTDTLQLL
+368 TLGHLQLQTDTLQML
-383 SKKTYE
+383 SKKPYE
-389 KRQKEKK
+389 RRMKEKK
-396 KAYEEW
+396 KSFEEW
-402 KKRQERKKKRE
+402 QKQQERRKKRGQ
-413 EPYDTIMPPEPLEYN
+413 PYDSIMPPEPLDYDIS
-428 MAVPQKLQPDK
+428 VPQKLRPDE
-439 NIRIEFNTPIAAIDI
+439 NIHFEFKTPLANIDI
-454 SKIHLYSKRDS
+454 SKIHLYSKRDT
-465 LWYNAPFELLADRK
+465 LWYNAPFELLPDRK
-479 DTLSTDDSTYNATPD
+479 DTLAYADTTYAGTPE
-494 LYLRKYVLMGEWRPD
+494 LHLRKYVLMGEWKPD
-509 VEYSLELDSAAFT
+509 IEYSLEIDSAAFT
-522 DIYGKT
+522 DIYGKS

-536 KVSALSEFSTLL
+536 KVSALSEFGTLL
-548 LSINGMNGQ
+548 LSINGTDGQ
-557 PLVVQLLNPS
+557 PIVVQLLDTS

-575 TSSSTAEFFYIT
+575 TSGTTAEFFYIK
-587 PGRYYVRMFIDSNNN
+587 PGRYYLRMFVDSNNN

-616 EEVFYYPEAIECREK
+616 EEVFYYPEPVECREK
-631 WDISKTWT
+631 WDISKTWS
-639 PRATVLTHQKPTQI
+639 PRATVLTRQKPSQI

-659 QAKQVKQRNIERA
+659 QTRQVKQRNAERA

-680 PEMQQQMKKK
+680 PEMQKQMQKR
-690 LKRAEE
+690 LKRQKK

>member
-1 MNKAEKTTYPHNC
+1 
-14 MRRKRMANLMR
+14 MR
-25 KAMLPLCIIIMT
+25 KAMLPLCMAVIA

-61 GASPADGAT
+61 GASPDDGAT
-70 NVKAHKISILFDEFV
+70 NVRQQKISIFFDEFV

-156 IDTLQISGHV
+156 IDTLQVSGHV
-166 LEAQNLEPIKGILV
+166 LEAENLEPIKGILV
-180 GLYSDKSDS
+180 GLYSDMADS
-189 AFISS
+189 AFVSS
-194 PMIRIART
+194 PMIRIAHT

-223 EDMDGDY
+223 QDMDGDY

-243 DTIVPSTMADTR
+243 DIITPSTTGATR
-255 QDTLWLDSLRI
+255 QDTTWLDSLRI
-266 KSISRVG
+266 KSISKVG
-273 YTRFTPDNI
+273 YTRFIPDDI

-293 RYLVKSERQEADRF
+293 RYLIKSERQEPDHF
-307 TFFFSYGSDSLPQI
+307 TFFFSYGNDSLPQI
-321 KGLDFDSDN
+321 KGIGFDSSD

-356 TLNVQLKYMATD
+356 TLNVQLRYMATD
-368 TLGHLQLQTDTLQLL
+368 TLGHLQLQTDTLQML
-383 SKKTYE
+383 SKKPYE
-389 KRQKEKK
+389 RRMKEKK
-396 KAYEEW
+396 KSFEEW
-402 KKRQERKKKRE
+402 QKQQERRKKRGQ
-413 EPYDTIMPPEPLEYN
+413 PYDSIMPPEPLDYDIS
-428 MAVPQKLQPDK
+428 VPQKLRPDE
-439 NIRIEFNTPIAAIDI
+439 NIHFEFKTPLANIDI
-454 SKIHLYSKRDS
+454 SKIHLYSKRDT
-465 LWYNAPFELLADRK
+465 LWYNAPFDLLPDRK
-479 DTLSTDDSTYNATPD
+479 DTLDHADTTYAGTPE
-494 LYLRKYVLMGEWRPD
+494 LHLRKYVLMGEWKPD
-509 VEYSLELDSAAFT
+509 IEYSLEIDSAAFT
-522 DIYGKT
+522 DIYGKS

-536 KVSALSEFSTLL
+536 KVSALSEFGTLL
-548 LSINGMNGQ
+548 LSINGTDGQ
-557 PLVVQLLNPS
+557 PIVVQLLDTS

-575 TSSSTAEFFYIT
+575 TSGTTAEFFYIK
-587 PGRYYVRMFIDSNNN
+587 PGRYYLRMFVDSNNN

-616 EEVFYYPEAIECREK
+616 EEVFYYPEPVECREK
-631 WDISKTWT
+631 WDISKTWS
-639 PRATVLTHQKPTQI
+639 PRATVLTRQKPSQI

-659 QAKQVKQRNIERA
+659 QTRQVKQRNAERA

-680 PEMQQQMKKK
+680 PEMQKQMQKR
-690 LKRAEE
+690 LKRQKK

>member
-1 MNKAEKTTYPHNC
+1 
-14 MRRKRMANLMR
+14 MR
-25 KAMLPLCIIIMT
+25 KAMLPLCMAVIA

-61 GASPADGAT
+61 GASPDDGAT
-70 NVKAHKISILFDEFV
+70 NVRQQKISIFFDEFV

-113 EVELKDSLRANTTY
+113 EVELKDSLRTNTTY

-156 IDTLQISGHV
+156 IDTLQVSGHV
-166 LEAQNLEPIKGILV
+166 LEEENLEPIKGILV
-180 GLYSDKSDS
+180 GLYSDMADS
-189 AFISS
+189 AFVSS

-223 EDMDGDY
+223 QDMDGDY

-243 DTIVPSTMADTR
+243 DIITPSTTGATR
-255 QDTLWLDSLRI
+255 QDTTWLDSLRI
-266 KSISRVG
+266 KSISKVG
-273 YTRFTPDNI
+273 YTRFIPDDI

-293 RYLVKSERQEADRF
+293 RYLIKSERQEPDHF
-307 TFFFSYGSDSLPQI
+307 TFFFSYGNDSLPQI
-321 KGLDFDSDN
+321 KGIGFDSSD

-356 TLNVQLKYMATD
+356 TLNVQLRYMATD
-368 TLGHLQLQTDTLQLL
+368 TLGHLQLQTDTLQML

-389 KRQKEKK
+389 RRMKEKK
-396 KAYEEW
+396 KSFEEW
-402 KKRQERKKKRE
+402 QKQQERRKKRGQ
-413 EPYDTIMPPEPLEYN
+413 PYDSIMPPEPLDYDIS
-428 MAVPQKLQPDK
+428 VPQKLRPDE
-439 NIRIEFNTPIAAIDI
+439 NIHFEFKTPLAHIDI
-454 SKIHLYSKRDS
+454 SKIHLYSKRDT
-465 LWYNAPFELLADRK
+465 LWYNAPFDLLPDRK
-479 DTLSTDDSTYNATPD
+479 DTLDHADTTYAGTPE
-494 LYLRKYVLMGEWRPD
+494 LHLRKYVLMGEWKPD
-509 VEYSLELDSAAFT
+509 IEYSLEIDSAAFT
-522 DIYGKT
+522 DIYGKS

-536 KVSALSEFSTLL
+536 KVSALSEFGTLL
-548 LSINGMNGQ
+548 LSINGTDGQ
-557 PLVVQLLNPS
+557 PIVVQLLDTS

-575 TSSSTAEFFYIT
+575 TSGTTAEFFYIK
-587 PGRYYVRMFIDSNNN
+587 PGRYYLRMFVDSNNN

-616 EEVFYYPEAIECREK
+616 EEVFYYPEPVECREK
-631 WDISKTWT
+631 WDISKTWS
-639 PRATVLTHQKPTQI
+639 PRATVLTRQKPSQI

-659 QAKQVKQRNIERA
+659 QTRQVKQRNAERA

-680 PEMQQQMKKK
+680 PEMQKQMQKR
-690 LKRAEE
+690 LKRQKK

>member
-1 MNKAEKTTYPHNC
+1 
-14 MRRKRMANLMR
+14 MR
-25 KAMLPLCIIIMT
+25 KAMLPLCMAVIA

-61 GASPADGAT
+61 GASPDDGAT
-70 NVKAHKISILFDEFV
+70 NVRQQKISIFFDEFI

-156 IDTLQISGHV
+156 IDTLQVSGHV
-166 LEAQNLEPIKGILV
+166 LEAENLEPIKGILV
-180 GLYSDKSDS
+180 GLYSDMADS
-189 AFISS
+189 AFVSS

-223 EDMDGDY
+223 QDMDGDY

-243 DTIVPSTMADTR
+243 DVITPSTTGATR
-255 QDTLWLDSLRI
+255 QDTTWLDSLRI
-266 KSISRVG
+266 KSISKVG
-273 YTRFTPDNI
+273 YTRFIPDDI

-293 RYLVKSERQEADRF
+293 RYLIKSERQEPDHF
-307 TFFFSYGSDSLPQI
+307 TFFFSYGNDSLPQI
-321 KGLDFDSDN
+321 KGIGFDSSD

-356 TLNVQLKYMATD
+356 TLNVQLRYMATD
-368 TLGHLQLQTDTLQLL
+368 TLGHLQLQTDTLQML
-383 SKKTYE
+383 SKKPYE
-389 KRQKEKK
+389 RRMKEKK
-396 KAYEEW
+396 KSFEEW
-402 KKRQERKKKRE
+402 QKQQERRKKRGQ
-413 EPYDTIMPPEPLEYN
+413 PYDSIMPPEPLDYDIS
-428 MAVPQKLQPDK
+428 VPQKLRPDE
-439 NIRIEFNTPIAAIDI
+439 NIHFEFKTPLANIDI
-454 SKIHLYSKRDS
+454 SKIHLYSKRDT
-465 LWYNAPFELLADRK
+465 LWYNAPFELLPDRK
-479 DTLSTDDSTYNATPD
+479 DTLDHADTTYAGTPE
-494 LYLRKYVLMGEWRPD
+494 LHLRKYVLMGEWKPD
-509 VEYSLELDSAAFT
+509 IEYSLEIDSAAFT
-522 DIYGKT
+522 DIYGKS

-536 KVSALSEFSTLL
+536 KVSALSEFGTLL
-548 LSINGMNGQ
+548 LSINGTDGQ
-557 PLVVQLLNPS
+557 PIVVQLLDTS

-575 TSSSTAEFFYIT
+575 TSGTTAEFFYIK
-587 PGRYYVRMFIDSNNN
+587 PGRYYLRMFVDSNNN

-616 EEVFYYPEAIECREK
+616 EELFYYPEPVECREK
-631 WDISKTWT
+631 WDISKTWS
-639 PRATVLTHQKPTQI
+639 PRATVLTRQKPSQI

-659 QAKQVKQRNIERA
+659 QTRQVKQRNAERA

-680 PEMQQQMKKK
+680 PEMQKQMQKR
-690 LKRAEE
+690 LKRQKK

>member
-1 MNKAEKTTYPHNC
+1 
-14 MRRKRMANLMR
+14 MR
-25 KAMLPLCIIIMT
+25 KAMLPLCMAVIA

-61 GASPADGAT
+61 GASPDDGAT
-70 NVKAHKISILFDEFV
+70 NVRQQKISIFFDEFV

-156 IDTLQISGHV
+156 IDTLQVSGHV
-166 LEAQNLEPIKGILV
+166 LEAENLEPIKGILV
-180 GLYSDKSDS
+180 GLYSDMADS
-189 AFISS
+189 AFVSS

-223 EDMDGDY
+223 QDMDGDY
-230 KFSQKSEKIAFTT
+230 RFSQKSEKIAFTT
-243 DTIVPSTMADTR
+243 DVITPSTTGATR
-255 QDTLWLDSLRI
+255 QDTTWLDSLRI
-266 KSISRVG
+266 KSISKVG
-273 YTRFTPDNI
+273 YTRFIPDDI

-293 RYLVKSERQEADRF
+293 RYLIKSERQEPDHF
-307 TFFFSYGSDSLPQI
+307 TFFFSYGNDSLPQI
-321 KGLDFDSDN
+321 KGIGFDSSD

-356 TLNVQLKYMATD
+356 TLNVQLRYMATD
-368 TLGHLQLQTDTLQLL
+368 TLGHLQLQTDTLQML
-383 SKKTYE
+383 SKKPYE
-389 KRQKEKK
+389 RRMKEKK
-396 KAYEEW
+396 KSFEEW
-402 KKRQERKKKRE
+402 QKQQERRKKRGQ
-413 EPYDTIMPPEPLEYN
+413 PYDSIMPPEPLDYDIS
-428 MAVPQKLQPDK
+428 VPQKLRPDE
-439 NIRIEFNTPIAAIDI
+439 NIHFEFKTPLANIDI
-454 SKIHLYSKRDS
+454 SKIHLYSKRDT
-465 LWYNAPFELLADRK
+465 LWYNAPFELLPDRK
-479 DTLSTDDSTYNATPD
+479 DTLDHADTTYAGTPE
-494 LYLRKYVLMGEWRPD
+494 LHLRKYVLMGEWKPD
-509 VEYSLELDSAAFT
+509 IEYSLEIDSAAFT
-522 DIYGKT
+522 DIYGKS

-536 KVSALSEFSTLL
+536 KVSALSEFGTLL
-548 LSINGMNGQ
+548 LSINGTDGQ
-557 PLVVQLLNPS
+557 PIVVQLLDTS

-575 TSSSTAEFFYIT
+575 TSGTTAEFFYIK
-587 PGRYYVRMFIDSNNN
+587 PGRYYLRMFVDSNNN

-616 EEVFYYPEAIECREK
+616 EEVFYYPEPLECREK
-631 WDISKTWT
+631 WDISKTWS
-639 PRATVLTHQKPTQI
+639 PRATVLTRQKPSQI

-659 QAKQVKQRNIERA
+659 QTRQVKQRNAERA

-680 PEMQQQMKKK
+680 PEMQKQMQKR
-690 LKRAEE
+690 LKRQKK

>member
-1 MNKAEKTTYPHNC
+1 
-14 MRRKRMANLMR
+14 MR
-25 KAMLPLCIIIMT
+25 KAMLPLCMAVIA

-61 GASPADGAT
+61 GASPDDGAT
-70 NVKAHKISILFDEFV
+70 NVRQQKISIFFDEFV

-156 IDTLQISGHV
+156 IDTLQVSGHV
-166 LEAQNLEPIKGILV
+166 LEAENLEPIKGILV
-180 GLYSDKSDS
+180 GLYSDMADS
-189 AFISS
+189 AFVSS

-223 EDMDGDY
+223 QDMDGDY

-243 DTIVPSTMADTR
+243 DIITPSTTGATR
-255 QDTLWLDSLRI
+255 QDTTWLDSLRI
-266 KSISRVG
+266 KSISKVG
-273 YTRFTPDNI
+273 YTRFIPDDI

-293 RYLVKSERQEADRF
+293 RYLIKSERQEPDHF
-307 TFFFSYGSDSLPQI
+307 TFFFSYGNDSLPQI
-321 KGLDFDSDN
+321 KGIGFDSSD

-356 TLNVQLKYMATD
+356 TLNVQLRYMATD
-368 TLGHLQLQTDTLQLL
+368 TLGHLQLQTDTLQML
-383 SKKTYE
+383 SKKPYE
-389 KRQKEKK
+389 RRMKEKK
-396 KAYEEW
+396 KSFEEW
-402 KKRQERKKKRE
+402 QKQQERRKKRGQ
-413 EPYDTIMPPEPLEYN
+413 PYDSIMPPEPLDYDIS
-428 MAVPQKLQPDK
+428 VPQKLRPDE
-439 NIRIEFNTPIAAIDI
+439 NIHFEFKTPLANIDI
-454 SKIHLYSKRDS
+454 SKIHLYSKRDT
-465 LWYNAPFELLADRK
+465 LWYNAPFELLPDRK
-479 DTLSTDDSTYNATPD
+479 DTLDHADTTYAGTPE
-494 LYLRKYVLMGEWRPD
+494 LHLRKYVLMGEWKPD
-509 VEYSLELDSAAFT
+509 IEYSLEIDSAAFT
-522 DIYGKT
+522 DIYGKS

-536 KVSALSEFSTLL
+536 KVSALSEFGTLL
-548 LSINGMNGQ
+548 LSINGTDGQ
-557 PLVVQLLNPS
+557 PIVVQLLDTS

-575 TSSSTAEFFYIT
+575 TSGTTAEFFYIK
-587 PGRYYVRMFIDSNNN
+587 PGRYYIRMFVDSNNN

-616 EEVFYYPEAIECREK
+616 EEVFYYPEPVECREK
-631 WDISKTWT
+631 WDISKTWS
-639 PRATVLTHQKPTQI
+639 PRATVLTRQKPSQI

-659 QAKQVKQRNIERA
+659 QTRQVKQRNAERA

-680 PEMQQQMKKK
+680 PEMQKQMQKR
-690 LKRAEE
+690 LKRQKK

>member
-1 MNKAEKTTYPHNC
+1 
-14 MRRKRMANLMR
+14 MR
-25 KAMLPLCIIIMT
+25 KAMLPLCMAVIA

-61 GASPADGAT
+61 GASPDDGAT
-70 NVKAHKISILFDEFV
+70 NVRQQKISIFFDEFV

-156 IDTLQISGHV
+156 IDTLQVSGHV
-166 LEAQNLEPIKGILV
+166 LEAENLEPIKGILV
-180 GLYSDKSDS
+180 GLYSDMADS
-189 AFISS
+189 AFVSS

-223 EDMDGDY
+223 QDMDGDY

-243 DTIVPSTMADTR
+243 DIITPSTTGATR
-255 QDTLWLDSLRI
+255 QDTTWLDSLRI
-266 KSISRVG
+266 KSISKVG
-273 YTRFTPDNI
+273 YTRFIPDDI

-293 RYLVKSERQEADRF
+293 RYLIKSERQEPDHF
-307 TFFFSYGSDSLPQI
+307 TFFFSYGNDSLPQI
-321 KGLDFDSDN
+321 KGIDFDSSD

-356 TLNVQLKYMATD
+356 TLNVQLRYMATD
-368 TLGHLQLQTDTLQLL
+368 TLGHLQLQTDTLQML
-383 SKKTYE
+383 SKKPYE
-389 KRQKEKK
+389 RRMKEKK
-396 KAYEEW
+396 KSFEEW
-402 KKRQERKKKRE
+402 QKQQERRKKRGQ
-413 EPYDTIMPPEPLEYN
+413 PYDSIMPPEPLDYDIS
-428 MAVPQKLQPDK
+428 VPQKLRPDE
-439 NIRIEFNTPIAAIDI
+439 NIHFEFKTPLTHIDI
-454 SKIHLYSKRDS
+454 SKIHLYSKRDT
-465 LWYNAPFELLADRK
+465 LWYNAPFDLLPDRK
-479 DTLSTDDSTYNATPD
+479 DTLDHADTTYAGTPE
-494 LYLRKYVLMGEWRPD
+494 LHLRKYVLMGEWKPD
-509 VEYSLELDSAAFT
+509 IEYSLEIDSAAFT
-522 DIYGKT
+522 DIYGKS

-536 KVSALSEFSTLL
+536 KVSALSEFGTLL
-548 LSINGMNGQ
+548 LSINGTDGQ
-557 PLVVQLLNPS
+557 PIVVQLLDTS

-575 TSSSTAEFFYIT
+575 TSGTTAEFFYIK
-587 PGRYYVRMFIDSNNN
+587 PGRYYLRMFVDSNNN

-616 EEVFYYPEAIECREK
+616 EEVFYYPEPVECREK
-631 WDISKTWT
+631 WDISKTWS
-639 PRATVLTHQKPTQI
+639 PRATVLTRQKPSQI

-659 QAKQVKQRNIERA
+659 QTRQVKQRNAERA

-680 PEMQQQMKKK
+680 PEMQKQMQKR
-690 LKRAEE
+690 LKRQKK

>member
-1 MNKAEKTTYPHNC
+1 MNRPDKTNC
-14 MRRKRMANLMR
+14 TLMARLMR
-25 KAMLPLCIIIMT
+25 KALFPLCIVIT
-37 AVMSCARMGQPDG
+37 AAIASCAKMGQPDG
-50 GWYDETPPSVI
+50 GWYDETQPSVI

-98 PQAEMPEIKSAGKKI
+98 PQKEMPEIKSAGKKI
-113 EVELKDSLRANTTY
+113 EVELKDSLKANTTY

-166 LEAQNLEPIKGILV
+166 LESENLEPIKGILV

-223 EDMDGDY
+223 QDMDGDY

-243 DTIVPSTMADTR
+243 DTVVPTTIEATR
-255 QDTLWLDSLRI
+255 QDTVWLDSLRI

-273 YTRFTPDNI
+273 YTRFMPDNI

-293 RYLVKSERQEADRF
+293 RYLIKSERQEADHF
-307 TFFFSYGSDSLPQI
+307 TYYFSYGSDRLPEI

-340 DTVTYWLKDT
+340 DTVTYWLRDT

-356 TLNVQLKYMATD
+356 TLNVQLRYMATD
-368 TLGHLQLQTDTLQLL
+368 TLGQLQLQTDTLQML

-389 KRQKEKK
+389 KRMKDQKKSF
-396 KAYEEW
+396 EEW
-402 KKRQERKKKRE
+402 KKQQDRKKKRG
-413 EPYDTIMPPEPLEYN
+413 EPYDSIMPPVPLDYN
-428 MAVPQKLQPDK
+428 VNVPQKLDPDK
-439 NIRIEFNTPIAAIDI
+439 NIRFEFKTPIADIDI
-454 SKIHLYSKRDS
+454 GKIHLYSKRDS

-479 DTLSTDDSTYNATPD
+479 DTLSTNDSTYSATPE

-509 VEYSLELDSAAFT
+509 TEYSLEIDSAAFT
-522 DIYGKT
+522 DIYGKA

-536 KVSALSEFSTLL
+536 KVSALSDYSTLL

-557 PLVVQLLNPS
+557 PLVVQLLNSS
-567 DKPVKEVK
+567 DKPIKEVK
-575 TSSSTAEFFYIT
+575 TSGSTAEFFYIK
-587 PGRYYVRMFIDSNNN
+587 PGQYYVRLFVDSNNN

-631 WDISKTWT
+631 WDIRKSWS
-639 PRATVLTHQKPTQI
+639 PRSVDMTHQKPTQI

-659 QAKQVKQRNIERA
+659 KAKEVKQRNIERA

-690 LKRAEE
+690 LKREEK

>member
-1 MNKAEKTTYPHNC
+1 
-14 MRRKRMANLMR
+14 MR
-25 KAMLPLCIIIMT
+25 KAMLPLCMAVIA

-61 GASPADGAT
+61 GASPDDGAT
-70 NVKAHKISILFDEFV
+70 NVRQQKISIFFDEFV

-142 PLGNYAYTFSTGDR
+142 PLGNYAYTFSTGGR
-156 IDTLQISGHV
+156 IDTLQVSGHV
-166 LEAQNLEPIKGILV
+166 LEAENLEPIKGILV
-180 GLYSDKSDS
+180 GLYSDMADS
-189 AFISS
+189 AFVSS

-223 EDMDGDY
+223 QDMDGDY

-243 DTIVPSTMADTR
+243 DIITPSTTGATR
-255 QDTLWLDSLRI
+255 QDTTWLDSLRI
-266 KSISRVG
+266 KSISKVG
-273 YTRFTPDNI
+273 YTRFIPDDI

-293 RYLVKSERQEADRF
+293 RYLIKSERQEPDHF
-307 TFFFSYGSDSLPQI
+307 TFFFSYGNDSLPQI
-321 KGLDFDSDN
+321 KGIGFDSSD

-356 TLNVQLKYMATD
+356 TLNVQLRYMATD
-368 TLGHLQLQTDTLQLL
+368 TLGHLQLQTDTLQML
-383 SKKTYE
+383 SKKPYE
-389 KRQKEKK
+389 RRMKEKK
-396 KAYEEW
+396 KSFEEW
-402 KKRQERKKKRE
+402 QKQQERRKKRGQ
-413 EPYDTIMPPEPLEYN
+413 PYDSIMPPEPLDYDIS
-428 MAVPQKLQPDK
+428 VPQKLRPDE
-439 NIRIEFNTPIAAIDI
+439 NIHFEFKTPLANIDI
-454 SKIHLYSKRDS
+454 SKIHLYSKRDT
-465 LWYNAPFELLADRK
+465 LWYNAPFDLLPDRK
-479 DTLSTDDSTYNATPD
+479 DTLDHADTTYAGTPE
-494 LYLRKYVLMGEWRPD
+494 LHLRKYVLMGEWKPD
-509 VEYSLELDSAAFT
+509 IEYSLEIDSAAFT
-522 DIYGKT
+522 DIYGKS

-536 KVSALSEFSTLL
+536 KVSALSEFGTLL
-548 LSINGMNGQ
+548 LSINGTDGQ
-557 PLVVQLLNPS
+557 PIVVQLLDTS

-575 TSSSTAEFFYIT
+575 TSGTTAEFFYIK
-587 PGRYYVRMFIDSNNN
+587 PGRYYIRMFVDSNNN

-616 EEVFYYPEAIECREK
+616 EEVFYYPEPVECREK
-631 WDISKTWT
+631 WDISKTWS
-639 PRATVLTHQKPTQI
+639 PRATVLTRQKPSQI

-659 QAKQVKQRNIERA
+659 QTRQVKQRNAERA

-680 PEMQQQMKKK
+680 PEMQKQMQKR
-690 LKRAEE
+690 LKRQKK